1 MDNSRTSVTWRR
13 PGLFT
18 IQRREIQIREKEG
31 LGKSHKKKEL
41 TDKRKN
47 IKEREKKLHVDVALC
62 AGVFKIHR
70 TFLKLQG
77 Q

>member
-1 MDNSRTSVTWRR
+1 MEKTR
-13 PGLFT
+13 PLHNT
-18 IQRREIQIREKEG
+18 KKRDTNKREGRAGEESQ
-31 LGKSHKKKEL
+31 KKEL